1 LSGPVALWT
10 VLSPALIVLGA
21 AVLIG
26 LERRF
31 PYCPGQKLLRP
42 GLWVDLVGY
51 TLVQSTVLGWVIT
64 RLIALVDAATG
75 WSRWRLVG
83 GWSVPLQ
90 VVFFVVTH
98 DLYIYGFHRLQHR
111 VRWLWRIH
119 EAHHATRQVDWLSGV
134 RSHALEILINQTI
147 ELAPIVLLGAAPE
160 VALIKVT
167 IDAVW
172 GMYIHA
178 NIDVRSGRL
187 QWVLNGPEMHRWHHA
202 IEIQDGVNFA
212 TKLAWW
218 DRLFASAYL
227 PSEKPSGYG
236 IVEPFPEGYL
246 AQQLHLFRAR
256 PIAPPAPTGA
266 APSPS
271 SSPSPSVAEEPL
283 GVDGR
288 HATRARRR
296 HRLAVDMIR
305 HVAAGEDPGN
315 PGGGRA
321 GPGHEV
327 PRLIH
332 VQLPNEDL

>member
-1 LSGPVALWT
+1 
-10 VLSPALIVLGA
+10 
-21 AVLIG
+21 
-26 LERRF
+26 
-31 PYCPGQKLLRP
+31 
-42 GLWVDLVGY
+42 
-51 TLVQSTVLGWVIT
+51 
-64 RLIALVDAATG
+64 
-75 WSRWRLVG
+75 
-83 GWSVPLQ
+83 
-90 VVFFVVTH
+90 
-98 DLYIYGFHRLQHR
+98 
-111 VRWLWRIH
+111 LWRIH
-119 EAHHATRQVDWLSGV
+119 EAHHATRQVDWLSGA

-202 IEIQDGVNFA
+202 IEIRDGVNFA

-227 PSEKPSGYG
+227 PPEKPSGYG

-246 AQQLHLFRAR
+246 AQQAHLFRAR
-256 PIAPPAPTGA
+256 PIGPGVPVPTGA
-266 APSPS
+266 APSPRS
-271 SSPSPSVAEEPL
+271 SSPRSVAEEAL

-296 HRLAVDMIR
+296 HRLAVDVVR
-305 HVAAGEDPGN
+305 HVAAGEDPGD